1 MRPNLIVLLPNSME
15 KVITRRAKSTRPP
28 PSSTPSRR
36 VSRASKLIPRV
47 SSRSRRDV
55 GSPPRVGLTPSDC
68 RQSGTSIMSSHMPP
82 VPPANR
88 SKEPGSDP
96 KTSTDTSIKQDEK
109 HHNAAEEGDTANIE
123 QNKTNK
129 GFFRGRREGW
139 SVYAANGCPARS
151 AAGPCARSS
160 STRSRR
166 RMLDCGGPR
175 TLTPSSTVE
184 PICVR
189 PALAGRSQHHCSRVA
204 IFRQTWFERS
214 PAAALNRRSA
224 AQAVRRG

>member
-1 MRPNLIVLLPNSME
+1 
-15 KVITRRAKSTRPP
+15 
-28 PSSTPSRR
+28 
-36 VSRASKLIPRV
+36 
-47 SSRSRRDV
+47 V

-175 TLTPSSTVE
+175 TLTPSSTGCTI
-184 PICVR
+184 PSNRSAFAPLWPGGHSIIAAGSRFFARRGSSVR
-189 PALAGRSQHHCSRVA
+189 QRRHSTADPRHRQFVGAKSAPNIPFTAVGDSQDLG
-204 IFRQTWFERS
+204 FERLQRDLLRQHTV
-214 PAAALNRRSA
+214 ARS
-224 AQAVRRG
+224 